1 MAPLYS
7 EGFDEILNAASQYDD
22 YVQERYCMFM
32 AEEDWQTL
40 YQFFDRDNYA
50 HYDEWEEKEVS
61 TDYKRLKKILR
72 GKDMVSLIQF
82 AFDLGRLV
90 GRAHHVLEME
100 S

>member
-22 YVQERYCMFM
+22 YVQGHYVMFTE
-32 AEEDWQTL
+32 EEDWQTL
-40 YQFFDRDNYA
+40 YQFF
-50 HYDEWEEKEVS
+50 
-61 TDYKRLKKILR
+61 LR

-100 S
+100 N